1 MKKKPFLILL
11 VSLYFVST
19 AAVFGMQ
26 SALNSTPTQSSVGD
40 NATAE
45 DDATM
50 LGSLLEISPSEPKD
64 QACPLN
70 GQLYT
75 QTERTAWET
84 RRPLAVMV
92 ENSQDARPQ
101 SGLSRA
107 DLVYEAVAEGGIT
120 RFMPIFLCAAQ
131 IEDVTIAPVR
141 SARTYFVDWA
151 SGYNRPMYVHVGGAN
166 TPGPA
171 DALGQISQYGW
182 NQQNDINQFSVG
194 YPTFIRNESRLDRP
208 VATEH
213 TMETTTEKLWAVAE
227 KRGWTNITPER
238 KVAGKVIPAAD
249 WQENFTQWQFGDT
262 PTTSATPATDISY
275 EFWSGYNAFA
285 VKWTYDPTT
294 KLYKRVMGG
303 EPHIDLNNDEQ
314 IVSKTVVVLQTDE
327 KGPVD
332 ELKHMLYRT
341 TGTGSAIIFSE
352 GNAIKATWKKADRES
367 QLMFTDAAGKT
378 FQFARGPVWISAV
391 DKSVAVN
398 Y

>member
-11 VSLYFVST
+11 LTLYLVST
-19 AAVFGMQ
+19 VAVFGMQ
-26 SALNSTPTQSSVGD
+26 SAMDMTPTQLSAD
-40 NATAE
+40 NEVAV
-45 DDATM
+45 DDDTTL
-50 LGSLLEISPSEPKD
+50 LGSLLQIDPAEPKD
-64 QACPLN
+64 QECPLN
-70 GQLYT
+70 GQLFT
-75 QTERTAWET
+75 QTEKDAWEV

-92 ENSQDARPQ
+92 ENSPDARPQ

-120 RFMPIFLCAAQ
+120 RFMPIYLCAAQ

-166 TPGPA
+166 LSGPA
-171 DALGQISQYGW
+171 DALGQIRQYGW

-238 KVAGKVIPAAD
+238 KVAGKVVPAAD
-249 WQENFTQWQFGDT
+249 WQEDFTSWQFSDE
-262 PTTSATPATDISY
+262 PTASTTPATEVAY
-275 EFWSGYNAFA
+275 EFWSGYDSFA
-285 VKWTYDPTT
+285 VKWSYDPAT
-294 KLYKRVMGG
+294 KTYKRVMAGI
-303 EPHIDLNNDEQ
+303 PHVDLNNDEQ
-314 IVSKTVVVLQTDE
+314 IASKTVIVLQTDE
-327 KGPVD
+327 KGPID

-341 TGTGSAIIFSE
+341 TGTGSALIFSE
-352 GNAIKATWKKADRES
+352 GNVTKATWKKADRES
-367 QLMFTDAAGKT
+367 ELMFTDAAGKPY
-378 FQFARGPVWISAV
+378 QFARGPIWISAL
-391 DKSVAVN
+391 DKSVDVE